1 MSSSTAAESKASTAV
16 VSLPSP
22 IPELMTITN
31 KPINASLYQGFL
43 VVHLLSMT
51 EFTGSSTSVN
61 QFEKLNR
68 LGEGTYGVVHRVQD
82 RRTDEIV
89 ALKAVRIFANEK
101 RDGIP
106 NTALR
111 EISLLRSL
119 RHQNVIRV
127 LEVAVGETQLDEVY
141 MVMEYAEHDLA
152 DLIDYAQAKFSVS
165 EVKCLMRQLFDGLEY
180 IHKHGIIHRDI
191 KMSNLLLTARGILKI
206 ADFGLARSHT
216 DRPMTPGVVTI
227 WYRSPELLFNTKN
240 YSSAIDI
247 WSAGCIMGEL
257 IRRKPLLPGD
267 SEKQQIDLIVDLLG
281 APNERIWPGFRTLPL
296 ARHFRLHD
304 LRPNT
309 LDKVLRGQSRATIE
323 LVNELLT
330 YDPDKRTT
338 AKEALRHDYFE
349 ERPKA
354 LDPGLL
360 PTFPELRRFDN
371 ASYRNG
377 SPTRDDM
384 SDDIESEP
392 SIRVHGDKRK
402 PKGTYAF
409 EIDENELLLP
419 LDGDGEKRR
428 NTKRTKR

>member
-1 MSSSTAAESKASTAV
+1 MSSSTAQEAKRTTAV
-16 VSLPSP
+16 IAIPSP
-22 IPELMTITN
+22 IPDLMTITN
-31 KPINASLYQGFL
+31 KSINVSLYKGFL
-43 VVHLLSMT
+43 
-51 EFTGSSTSVN
+51 GSSISVN
-61 QFEKLNR
+61 QFDKLNR
-68 LGEGTYGVVHRVQD
+68 LGEGTYGVVHRAKD
-82 RRTDEIV
+82 RRTNEIV

-111 EISLLRSL
+111 EISLLKSL

-152 DLIDYAQAKFSVS
+152 DLIDYSQARFSVS
-165 EVKCLMRQLFDGLEY
+165 EVKCLMKQLLEGLEY
-180 IHKHGIIHRDI
+180 IHKRGIIHRDI

-227 WYRSPELLFNTKN
+227 WYRSPELLFGTKN
-240 YSSAIDI
+240 YTSAVDL

-257 IRRKPLLPGD
+257 ACRKPLLPGE

-296 ARHFRLHD
+296 ARSFRLHD

-309 LDKVLRGQSRATIE
+309 LDRVLRGQSRATIE
-323 LVNELLT
+323 LVNNLLT
-330 YDPDKRTT
+330 YDPDKRIT
-338 AKEALRHDYFE
+338 AKEALQHEYFG

-360 PTFPELRRFDN
+360 PTFPE
-371 ASYRNG
+371 YRGFSNTSNRHG
-377 SPTRDDM
+377 SNRQEDK
-384 SDDIESEP
+384 SDDSETEP
-392 SIRVHGDKRK
+392 CNLVHGDKRK

-419 LDGDGEKRR
+419 LNGHDEERR
-428 NTKRTKR
+428 NRKRTKR

>member
-1 MSSSTAAESKASTAV
+1 MSSSTVQDENLTAGAATV
-16 VSLPSP
+16 PSP
-22 IPELMTITN
+22 IPDLMTITN
-31 KPINASLYQGFL
+31 KPINVSLYEGFL
-43 VVHLLSMT
+43 
-51 EFTGSSTSVN
+51 GSSTSVN
-61 QFEKLNR
+61 QFDKLNR
-68 LGEGTYGVVHRVQD
+68 LGEGTYGVVHRAKD
-82 RRTDEIV
+82 RRTNEIV

-111 EISLLRSL
+111 EISLLKSL
-119 RHQNVIRV
+119 RHKSVIRV

-152 DLIDYAQAKFSVS
+152 DLIDYSHARFSIS
-165 EVKCLMRQLFDGLEY
+165 EVKCLMKQLLEGLEY
-180 IHKHGIIHRDI
+180 IHKRGIIHRDI

-227 WYRSPELLFNTKN
+227 WYRCPELLFGTKN
-240 YSSAIDI
+240 YTTAVDL
-247 WSAGCIMGEL
+247 WSTGCIMGEL
-257 IRRKPLLPGD
+257 VCRKPLLPGE

-296 ARHFRLHD
+296 ARNFRLHD

-309 LDKVLRGQSRATIE
+309 LDKVLRGQSRTTIE
-323 LVNELLT
+323 FVNELLT
-330 YDPDKRTT
+330 YDPDKRIT
-338 AKEALRHDYFE
+338 AKAALRHKYFE

-360 PTFPELRRFDN
+360 PTFPEVRSFSNTNNRHDSN
-371 ASYRNG
+371 RWEE
-377 SPTRDDM
+377 DK
-384 SDDIESEP
+384 SDECEDEP
-392 SIRVHGDKRK
+392 FKPIHGDKRK
-402 PKGTYAF
+402 PKGTYSF

-419 LDGDGEKRR
+419 FNGGDEERR
-428 NTKRTKR
+428 NRKKTKR